1 MKIGENHY
9 SEMLLAG
16 GDKVH
21 MYPVLGILIK
31 LHGADFM
38 LAPHPQ
44 RSWWVCKASQKF
56 DWAYDPQ
63 MNSDP
68 KSS

>member
-1 MKIGENHY
+1 MKLAKNHH
-9 SEMLLAG
+9 SEMPLVR

-38 LAPHPQ
+38 LAPHPAEKL
-44 RSWWVCKASQKF
+44 VG
-56 DWAYDPQ
+56 
-63 MNSDP
+63 M
-68 KSS
+68 